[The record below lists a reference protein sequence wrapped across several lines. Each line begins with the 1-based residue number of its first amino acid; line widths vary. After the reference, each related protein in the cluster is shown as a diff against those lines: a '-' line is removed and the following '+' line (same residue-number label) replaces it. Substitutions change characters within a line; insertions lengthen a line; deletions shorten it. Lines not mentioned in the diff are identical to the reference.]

1 MNQFIDMVASASV
14 VTLETALLT
23 GIGALSGV
31 VTYLWKFVK
40 EQIQEL
46 REDRDEC
53 IEDRDVLWK
62 ALISQNP
69 NAAELRK
76 TKD

>member
-1 MNQFIDMVASASV
+1 MNQLIEMVASASV

-31 VTYLWKFVK
+31 VTYLWKFVV
-40 EQIQEL
+40 EQIREL

-76 TKD
+76 VKD